1 MQNRLQALGHRIKE
15 HPLAKLGPGLVT
27 GVADDDPS
35 GIVTYSQA
43 GAQFGF
49 NMLWTMPLTFPLMVG
64 IQSICARIGRVT
76 GKGLAANIKEHF
88 PPLILWLVVILLV
101 IANTLN
107 IAADLA
113 AMGEVAELVLG
124 FNRHF
129 MAGCFVILTLVLQIF
144 IPYHRYVVYLKWLTL
159 SLLSYALILFVVHI
173 NWIEAFRQTL
183 FPSFIWNAN
192 SAAMIVG
199 IFGTTISPY
208 LFFWQASQEVEDL
221 HRNGGKSLLEDES
234 FANSEL
240 QRISWD
246 TWSGMLYSNL
256 SAYFI
261 VLATGATL
269 FAAGIHDIE
278 TAAQA
283 AMALRP
289 LAGDFAFELFAVGM
303 LGVGLIGI
311 PVLAGSASYALSE
324 MMGWSWGLEKKW
336 GEAPQFYLTVT
347 LSVGVAIFLQY
358 LSISPMKALV
368 WSAVTNGVIAVP
380 LMLVIMLLSSNKS
393 VMGTFTLPI
402 YIKILGWL
410 ATAIMSVAVTVM
422 FVMF

>member
-1 MQNRLQALGHRIKE
+1 MQNRFKLLGRRIKE

-64 IQSICARIGRVT
+64 IQTICARIGRVT
-76 GKGLAANIKEHF
+76 GKGLAANIKVHF
-88 PPLILWLVVILLV
+88 PPAILWLVVILLV

-107 IAADLA
+107 IAADVA

-124 FNRHF
+124 FNRHL
-129 MAGCFVILTLVLQIF
+129 MAGCFVILTLLLQIF

-173 NWIEAFRQTL
+173 DWAQAFRKTL

-192 SAAMIVG
+192 SAAIIVG

-221 HRNGGKSLLEDES
+221 NRQGGKSLIEDS
-234 FANSEL
+234 RCAKSEL
-240 QRISWD
+240 RRITWD
-246 TWSGMLYSNL
+246 TWSGMLYSNI

-269 FAAGIHDIE
+269 FAAGVHDIE

-283 AMALRP
+283 ALALRP

-311 PVLAGSASYALSE
+311 PVLAGSASYALAE

-336 GEAPQFYLTVT
+336 GEAPEFYLTIT

-380 LMLVIMLLSSNKS
+380 LMLVIMLLSANKA
-393 VMGTFTLPI
+393 VMGEFSLPTH
-402 YIKILGWL
+402 IKILGWL
-410 ATAIMSVAVTVM
+410 ATALMMLAVIVM
-422 FVMF
+422 FVLF

>member
-1 MQNRLQALGHRIKE
+1 MQNRLQALGKRIKS

-49 NMLWTMPLTFPLMVG
+49 NMLWTLPLTFPLMVG
-64 IQSICARIGRVT
+64 IQTICARIGRVT
-76 GKGLAANIKEHF
+76 GKGLSANIKAHF
-88 PPLILWLVVILLV
+88 PPAILWLVVILLV

-107 IAADLA
+107 IAADVA

-124 FNRHF
+124 FNRHI
-129 MAGCFVILTLVLQIF
+129 MAACFVILTLLLQIF

-159 SLLSYALILFVVHI
+159 SLLSYALILFIVHI
-173 NWIEAFRQTL
+173 DWAEAFRKTL
-183 FPSFIWNAN
+183 LPSFVWNAN

-208 LFFWQASQEVEDL
+208 LFFWQASEEVEDL
-221 HRNGGKSLLEDES
+221 NRLGGKSLLEDS
-234 FANSEL
+234 SLSSSEL
-240 QRISWD
+240 KRISWD

-269 FAAGIHDIE
+269 FVAGIHDIE

-289 LAGDFAFELFAVGM
+289 LAGDFAFELFAIGM

-336 GEAPQFYLTVT
+336 GEAPQFYLTMT
-347 LSVGVAIFLQY
+347 LSVGIAIFLQY

-380 LMLVIMLLSSNKS
+380 LMFVIMLLSANKA
-393 VMGTFTLPI
+393 VMGRFSLPTH
-402 YIKILGWL
+402 IKILGWL
-410 ATAIMSVAVTVM
+410 ATALMLIAVTVM
-422 FVMF
+422 FLMF

>member
-1 MQNRLQALGHRIKE
+1 MQSRFKAFILRIKE

-49 NMLWTMPLTFPLMVG
+49 NMLWTIPLTFPLMVG
-64 IQSICARIGRVT
+64 IQMVCARLGRVT
-76 GKGLAANIKEHF
+76 GKGLAANIKTLF
-88 PPLILWLVVILLV
+88 PPVILWLVVGLLV

-107 IAADLA
+107 IAADVA

-124 FNRHF
+124 FNRHL
-129 MAGCFVILTLVLQIF
+129 MAVAFAFLTIFLQVF
-144 IPYHRYVVYLKWLTL
+144 IPYHRYVMYLKWLTL
-159 SLLSYALILFVVHI
+159 SLISYALILFVVHI
-173 NWIEAFRQTL
+173 DWSEALRKTV
-183 FPSFIWNAN
+183 FPEFEWNAGA
-192 SAAMIVG
+192 AAMIVG

-208 LFFWQASQEVEDL
+208 LFFWQASQEVEDMN
-221 HRNGGKSLLEDES
+221 RSGGEPLVSDTSTAK
-234 FANSEL
+234 SEL
-240 QRISWD
+240 KRISWD
-246 TWSGMLYSNL
+246 TWSGMLYSNV

-269 FAAGIHDIE
+269 FAAGVHDIQ

-289 LAGDFAFELFAVGM
+289 LAGDFAFELFAIGM

-324 MMGWSWGLEKKW
+324 LMGWSWGLEKNW
-336 GEAPQFYLTVT
+336 REAPGFYLTIF
-347 LSVGVAIFLQY
+347 LCVGAAIFLQY

-368 WSAVTNGVIAVP
+368 WSAITNGIIAVP
-380 LMLVIMLLSSNKS
+380 LMLVIMILSANKK
-393 VMGTFTLPI
+393 VMGVLSLPWHI
-402 YIKILGWL
+402 SFLGWL
-410 ATAIMSVAVTVM
+410 ATLIMLLAVALM
-422 FVMF
+422 FLQF

>member
-1 MQNRLQALGHRIKE
+1 MQNRLPAFWRRVKE

-49 NMLWTMPLTFPLMVG
+49 NMLWTLPLTFPLMVG
-64 IQSICARIGRVT
+64 IQTICARIGRVT
-76 GKGLAANIKEHF
+76 GKGLAANIKAHF
-88 PPLILWLVVILLV
+88 PPVILWVVVLLLV

-107 IAADLA
+107 IAADVA

-124 FNRHF
+124 FNRHV
-129 MAGCFVILTLVLQIF
+129 MAICFVVLTLVLQIF

-173 NWIEAFRQTL
+173 DWAEAFRTTL
-183 FPSFIWNAN
+183 FPSFAWNAN
-192 SAAMIVG
+192 SAAIIVG
-199 IFGTTISPY
+199 VFGTTISPY
-208 LFFWQASQEVEDL
+208 LFFWQASEEVEDL
-221 HRNGGKSLLEDES
+221 NRQGARSLLEDGRP
-234 FANSEL
+234 AKLEL

-246 TWSGMLYSNL
+246 TWSGMLYSNI

-269 FAAGIHDIE
+269 FVAGVHDIE

-289 LAGDFAFELFAVGM
+289 LAGDFAFELFAIGM

-311 PVLAGSASYALSE
+311 PVLAGSAAYALSE

-336 GEAPQFYLTVT
+336 REAPEFYLTIT
-347 LSVGVAIFLQY
+347 LCVGVAIFLQY
-358 LSISPMKALV
+358 VSISPMKALV

-380 LMLVIMLLSSNKS
+380 LMLVIMLLSANKA
-393 VMGTFTLPI
+393 VMGEFALPTHI
-402 YIKILGWL
+402 NILGWL
-410 ATAIMSVAVTVM
+410 ATLLMLLAVMVM
-422 FVMF
+422 FIFI